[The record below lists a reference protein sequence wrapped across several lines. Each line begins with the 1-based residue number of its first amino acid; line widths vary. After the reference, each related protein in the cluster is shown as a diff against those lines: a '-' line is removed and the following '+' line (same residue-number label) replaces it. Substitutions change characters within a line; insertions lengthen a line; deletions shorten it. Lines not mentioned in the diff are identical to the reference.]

1 MSKIEQNREKKRRA
15 ILEAAKE
22 NFLSEGYVL
31 ANMDKISAQAGM
43 TKQTVYRYF
52 PSKAALF
59 EATLRQIGEDMD
71 GGFITHLQKDD
82 LREALNSFG
91 EHFVSFHLSDEHLA
105 TFRLLIA
112 ESAKAPEITTIFR
125 EVGPDDTDA
134 KLTQF
139 FQDRFDIKEPETQIR
154 LWTGMLL
161 SIRSGVLM
169 GMEKPTQAEITEH
182 VQEVTEFLLAAIE
195 HQK

>member
-59 EATLRQIGEDMD
+59 EATLRQIGENMD
-71 GGFITHLQKDD
+71 GGFVTHLQKDD
-82 LREALNSFG
+82 LRGALNSFG
-91 EHFVSFHLSDEHLA
+91 EYFVSFHLSDEHLA

-139 FQDRFDIKEPETQIR
+139 FRDRFDIKEPGTQIR

-161 SIRSGVLM
+161 SIRSSVLM
-169 GMEKPTQAEITEH
+169 GMEKPTQAEIKEH